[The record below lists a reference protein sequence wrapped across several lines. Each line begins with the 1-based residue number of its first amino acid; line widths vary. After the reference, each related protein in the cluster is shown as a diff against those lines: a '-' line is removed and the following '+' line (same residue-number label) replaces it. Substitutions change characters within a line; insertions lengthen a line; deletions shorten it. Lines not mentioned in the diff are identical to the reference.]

1 MAGLRQRSPDGQP
14 DNAQDHDPT
23 EHPPVPG
30 LYGGPWGSPGRRHR
44 ADQRGSALQ
53 DGFDLGG
60 PGNKRYGGCT
70 REAVSKMLTF
80 GFTELG
86 LHVVNAWTVEINI
99 PAQRVLEALHFKY
112 IGRQR
117 QCYYIDDRPYD
128 RLLFDL
134 LATEHQEI

>member
-1 MAGLRQRSPDGQP
+1 MD
-14 DNAQDHDPT
+14 
-23 EHPPVPG
+23 
-30 LYGGPWGSPGRRHR
+30 RHFKT
-44 ADQRGSALQ
+44 ASIWAVL
-53 DGFDLGG
+53 
-60 PGNKRYGGCT
+60 GNKRYGGCT

-117 QCYYIDDRPYD
+117 QCHYIDGRPYD

-134 LATEHQEI
+134 LATEHQDV